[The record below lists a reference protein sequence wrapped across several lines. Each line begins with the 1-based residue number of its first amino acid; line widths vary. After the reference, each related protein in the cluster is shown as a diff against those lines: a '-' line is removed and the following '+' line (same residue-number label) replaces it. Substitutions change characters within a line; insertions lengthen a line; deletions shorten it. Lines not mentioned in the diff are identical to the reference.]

1 MNADYAARARSML
14 NVPFL
19 HQGRTRNGVDC
30 IGLLAYAFDYSVD
43 KLPTYPRDPYNGQL
57 EHALDAVLGA
67 PLAVYGA
74 HGAPLAALVPGYVL
88 ALAYARSTRH
98 VALVLEHPAYTGVL
112 SIIHTDST
120 LGRVTEHILDGKWL
134 RRIRR
139 VYAP

>member
-19 HQGRTRNGVDC
+19 HQGRDRNGLDC
-30 IGLLAYAFDYSVD
+30 IGLLAYAYDYPTAA
-43 KLPTYPRDPYNGQL
+43 LPAYPRDPYSAQL
-57 EHALDAVLGA
+57 EQALDAVLG
-67 PLAVYGA
+67 PPQAVYGVQ
-74 HGAPLAALVPGYVL
+74 GAPLAALAPGNVL

-98 VALVLEHPAYTGVL
+98 VALVLVHPAYSNAL

-120 LGRVTEHILDGKWL
+120 LGRVTEHILDTKWL